1 MSTVLISYLSFAA
14 ILGLS
19 SGFAPGPLLTLVIAE
34 TLQHGRAAGFKV
46 SIAPLITDTPIVIV
60 VVLMLS
66 QISHVDPLIGG
77 IAIVGGVFVFY
88 LGLISIRIRPVRLST
103 DTVKERSLFKGIATN
118 FFNPAPYI
126 FWIGVGAPML
136 IKAYDENPIFAIAF
150 IITFYGLMV
159 AAKLFLSIVTAK
171 FRDFLSG
178 EIYLN
183 IMRLLGVA
191 MCLLAFGL
199 IYDGL
204 CLSGF
209 IC

>member
-1 MSTVLISYLSFAA
+1 MISYLSFAA

-60 VVLMLS
+60 IVLLLS

-88 LGLISIRIRPVRLST
+88 LGVTSIRIRPVALST
-103 DTVKERSLFKGIATN
+103 EAVKERSLFKGIVTN
-118 FFNPAPYI
+118 IFSPSPYI
-126 FWIGVGAPML
+126 FWIGVGAPLL
-136 IKAYDENPIFAIAF
+136 IKAYGENPVFAAVF
-150 IITFYGLMV
+150 IVTFYGLMV
-159 AAKLFLSIVTAK
+159 GSKLLLSVITAK
-171 FRDFLSG
+171 SRDFLSG

-183 IMRLLGVA
+183 IMRLLGIA
-191 MCLLAFGL
+191 MCLLALGL
-199 IYDGL
+199 VYDGL
-204 CLSGF
+204 QLSGL
-209 IC
+209 IG

>member
-1 MSTVLISYLSFAA
+1 MISYLSFAA

-60 VVLMLS
+60 VVLLLS

-77 IAIVGGVFVFY
+77 IAILGGGFVFY
-88 LGLISIRIRPVRLST
+88 LGVISIRIRPVTLST
-103 DTVKERSLFKGIATN
+103 EMVKERSLLKGIVTN

-136 IKAYDENPIFAIAF
+136 IKAYDESPVFAVAF
-150 IITFYGLMV
+150 IVTFYGLMV
-159 AAKLFLSIVTAK
+159 ASKLFLSVVTAK
-171 FRDFLSG
+171 SRNFLSG
-178 EIYLN
+178 DIYLN

-191 MCLLAFGL
+191 MCLLALGL
-199 IYDGL
+199 VYDGL
-204 CLSGF
+204 RLSGL
-209 IC
+209 IG